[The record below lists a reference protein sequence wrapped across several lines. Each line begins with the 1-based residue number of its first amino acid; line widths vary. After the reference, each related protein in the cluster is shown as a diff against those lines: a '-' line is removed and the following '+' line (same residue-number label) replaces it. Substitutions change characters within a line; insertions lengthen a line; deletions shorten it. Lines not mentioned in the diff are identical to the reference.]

1 MEEGKKILSILEVMN
16 TRFDGIDKRLDKI
29 DAHLGIIDARLDK
42 VESRLGKVESRLDKV
57 ESRLDKV
64 ESRLGKVESDIKDI
78 KMTIEN
84 EIKPAISI
92 IAEGHLNL
100 DRKLENI
107 IKMNENRLSE
117 HEIMKLK
124 INHLDSEV
132 LKLNEKIMTSA

>member
-42 VESRLGKVESRLDKV
+42 VESRLGKV

>member
-1 MEEGKKILSILEVMN
+1 MDEGKKILSILEVMN

-42 VESRLGKVESRLDKV
+42 VESRLDKVESRLDKV
-57 ESRLDKV
+57 ESRLD
-64 ESRLGKVESDIKDI
+64 KVESDIKDI

-100 DRKLENI
+100 DRKLDNI

>member
-16 TRFDGIDKRLDKI
+16 TRFDSIDKRLDKI
-29 DAHLGIIDARLDK
+29 
-42 VESRLGKVESRLDKV
+42 ESRLDRVESRLDT
-57 ESRLDKV
+57 
-64 ESRLGKVESDIKDI
+64 VESDIKDI

>member
-29 DAHLGIIDARLDK
+29 
-42 VESRLGKVESRLDKV
+42 ESRLDRVESRLDT
-57 ESRLDKV
+57 
-64 ESRLGKVESDIKDI
+64 VESDIKDI

-100 DRKLENI
+100 DRKLDNI
-107 IKMNENRLSE
+107 IKINEDRLSE

-132 LKLNEKIMTSA
+132 LKLNEKILTSA

>member
-42 VESRLGKVESRLDKV
+42 VESRLGKVESRLD
-57 ESRLDKV
+57 
-64 ESRLGKVESDIKDI
+64 KVESDIKDI